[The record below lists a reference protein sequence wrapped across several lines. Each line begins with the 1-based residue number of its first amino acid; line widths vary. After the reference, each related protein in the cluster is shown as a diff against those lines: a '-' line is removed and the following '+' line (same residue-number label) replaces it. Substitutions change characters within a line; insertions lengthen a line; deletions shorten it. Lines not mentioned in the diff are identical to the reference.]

1 MEFLAVGI
9 GLYALS
15 RLIGEASSGDSSDG
29 SFKKH
34 LMYDCTTGK
43 SYEANTQEDHDG
55 YAALGYVHNM
65 NECTSVV
72 PLAPTEPMFKIEEVY
87 SNGGRTLY
95 CLYQLEGGM
104 YTAPDSGLV
113 IDETN
118 YVKVGHIIGDP
129 LGTNF
134 QTESGSG
141 GYSFS
146 LGDTDYANVTI
157 YTLESGK
164 AYIDSKAN
172 PEEDPT
178 SPQKPDEPS
187 SPPTPPTPEYNPP
200 PVLGGMNAGSMRR
213 GGVY

>member
-15 RLIGEASSGDSSDG
+15 RLIGEASSGDG
-29 SFKKH
+29 FKKH
-34 LMYDCTTGK
+34 LMYDCTTGE

-55 YAALGYVHNM
+55 YAALGYVHSM
-65 NECTSVV
+65 MECTPVV
-72 PLAPTEPMFKIEEVY
+72 PLTPTEPMFKIEEVY

-134 QTESGSG
+134 QTESGSR
-141 GYSFS
+141 GYSFN
-146 LGDTDYANVTI
+146 LDGTEYTNVSI

-164 AYIDSKAN
+164 AYIDSKEN
-172 PEEDPT
+172 PEDDPT
-178 SPQKPDEPS
+178 SPQKPDEPAPS
-187 SPPTPPTPEYNPP
+187 SPSKPAPPTLSG
-200 PVLGGMNAGSMRR
+200 VGMNAGSMRR

>member
-15 RLIGEASSGDSSDG
+15 RLIGEASSGDVVDDTPV
-29 SFKKH
+29 
-34 LMYDCTTGK
+34 YPD
-43 SYEANTQEDHDG
+43 NP
-55 YAALGYVHNM
+55 
-65 NECTSVV
+65 VV
-72 PLAPTEPMFKIEEVY
+72 PLAPTEPAYKIEEVY

-104 YTAPDSGLV
+104 YQEPDSGLV
-113 IDETN
+113 INETN
-118 YVKVGHIIGDP
+118 YVKVGHIVGDP

-146 LGDTDYANVTI
+146 LGGAEYSNVSI
-157 YTLESGK
+157 YTEEAGK
-164 AYIDSKAN
+164 AYIDKMAN
-172 PEEDPT
+172 PEDDPT

-187 SPPTPPTPEYNPP
+187 SPPTPPTPEYKPP
-200 PVLGGMNAGSMRR
+200 PVLGGMNAGVMRR

>member
-15 RLIGEASSGDSSDG
+15 RLIGEASSDDVV
-29 SFKKH
+29 
-34 LMYDCTTGK
+34 
-43 SYEANTQEDHDG
+43 EDTPVYPD
-55 YAALGYVHNM
+55 NP
-65 NECTSVV
+65 VV
-72 PLAPTEPMFKIEEVY
+72 PLTPTDPAYKIEEVY
-87 SNGGRTLY
+87 SNGGRTLF
-95 CLYQLEGGM
+95 CLYQLEGGL
-104 YTAPDSGLV
+104 YQEPDSGLV

-118 YVKVGHIIGDP
+118 YVKVGHIVGDP

-146 LGDTDYANVTI
+146 LDGTDYTNVSI

-178 SPQKPDEPS
+178 SPQKPDEPAPS
-187 SPPTPPTPEYNPP
+187 SPSKPAPPT
-200 PVLGGMNAGSMRR
+200 LGGVGMNAGSMRR

>member
-15 RLIGEASSGDSSDG
+15 RLIGEASSGDVVDDTPV
-29 SFKKH
+29 
-34 LMYDCTTGK
+34 YPD
-43 SYEANTQEDHDG
+43 NP
-55 YAALGYVHNM
+55 
-65 NECTSVV
+65 VV
-72 PLAPTEPMFKIEEVY
+72 PLTPTDPAYKIEEVY
-87 SNGGRTLY
+87 SNGGRTLF
-95 CLYQLEGGM
+95 CLYQLEGGL
-104 YTAPDSGLV
+104 YQEPDSGLV

-129 LGTNF
+129 LGSNF

-146 LGDTDYANVTI
+146 LDGTDYANVTI

-164 AYIDSKAN
+164 KYIDDKAN

-178 SPQKPDEPS
+178 SPQKPDEPQPS
-187 SPPTPPTPEYNPP
+187 TPSTPAYNPP
-200 PVLGGMNAGSMRR
+200 TLGGMNMGTMKR